1 MSKTIII
8 IVLGALLAGGVY
20 FYTSNLKKEKTA
32 ATHTELEGVQSPTD
46 PFEEQTGGVDIG
58 DIAPD
63 FSGPTPDGETISLS
77 DVLAENGKVTIVEF
91 WASWCPY
98 CRAEMPNV
106 SNIYKKYHD
115 KGLEIISVSIDQNKS
130 EWVNGIEEFDMDW
143 AHISNLMEWDDPVA
157 ALYGVTSIPTN
168 FLLNED
174 GEVIAKGLKGEQLES
189 LVSRILK

>member
-1 MSKTIII
+1 MSKTIVI
-8 IVLGALLAGGVY
+8 IVLGALLAAGVY
-20 FYTSNLKKEKTA
+20 FYTANDKKENAA
-32 ATHTELEGVQSPTD
+32 ATHTELEGVQSAD
-46 PFEEQTGGVDIG
+46 PLEEQAGGVDIG

-63 FSGPTPDGETISLS
+63 FSGPTPDGDTVSLS
-77 DVLAENGKVTIVEF
+77 DVLAKNGKVTIVEF

-130 EWVNGIEEFDMDW
+130 EWVKGIEEFDMNW

-157 ALYGVTSIPTN
+157 ALYGVTSIPSN

-189 LVSRILK
+189 LVSRLLK

>member
-1 MSKTIII
+1 MSKTIVI

-20 FYTSNLKKEKTA
+20 FYTANVKKEKA
-32 ATHTELEGVQSPTD
+32 VATHTELEGVQAPADS
-46 PFEEQTGGVDIG
+46 FEEQAGGVDIG

-63 FSGPTPDGETISLS
+63 FSGPTPDGDSISLS
-77 DVLAENGKVTIVEF
+77 DVLAKKGKVTIVEF

-106 SNIYKKYHD
+106 SNIYKAYHE

-130 EWVNGIEEFDMDW
+130 EWVKGIEEFDMNW